1 MSMSIELMILLR
13 TIVLFFVTLILTRIL
28 GRGSMSN
35 TTPFNFISYVVIAII
50 VSLMSLNIVTNF
62 FLGMITL
69 LIWTL
74 FSITLDYA
82 SMKSKWVHDMVNG
95 KERILIK
102 DGKVMEESLSKVRF
116 TGEELLKELR
126 SKSVFDLADVEF
138 AIMETTGDIKVGSLG
153 NFEASNMVNNFVTF
167 ENGTIGRICSGKKD
181 SDIEDLFIDLGVKGR
196 EEALKLVKEGNV
208 AKFNGAIL
216 EIGDNIVAPYM
227 DNRVGLYI
235 LLKVLKEI
243 CEKAKE
249 NKNYIK
255 TLDKEYYFVFST
267 QNKLGARGA
276 RAATYNIN
284 PDCAIVI
291 DVEGAFDY
299 PGGKGNISL
308 GNGPIIKVMDRTLIV
323 HHEIKDMLEKAA
335 TKADIK
341 TQYSVGEESTDGATI
356 HKEGS
361 GVKTGVL
368 SVPCRYIHTNEEM
381 INLKDLNN
389 SIKLVLELI

>member
-138 AIMETTGDIKVGSLG
+138 AIMETTGDINVGLKSDKNPITPHDLGIKVSPKPQTQTVILDGEVLDRG
-153 NFEASNMVNNFVTF
+153 LTNIGLNQGWLKTKLEGMGVTL
-167 ENGTIGRICSGKKD
+167 ENVFIGQVDSSGD
-181 SDIEDLFIDLGVKGR
+181 LYLDLFDDTIESPRSNTKELLYADLEKSEADFMSFALETEN
-196 EEALKLVKEGNV
+196 EEA
-208 AKFNGAIL
+208 
-216 EIGDNIVAPYM
+216 
-227 DNRVGLYI
+227 
-235 LLKVLKEI
+235 
-243 CEKAKE
+243 KAM
-249 NKNYIK
+249 YIK
-255 TLDKEYYFVFST
+255 NTE
-267 QNKLGARGA
+267 KL
-276 RAATYNIN
+276 
-284 PDCAIVI
+284 
-291 DVEGAFDY
+291 
-299 PGGKGNISL
+299 KQ
-308 GNGPIIKVMDRTLIV
+308 IIKR
-323 HHEIKDMLEKAA
+323 
-335 TKADIK
+335 
-341 TQYSVGEESTDGATI
+341 
-356 HKEGS
+356 
-361 GVKTGVL
+361 
-368 SVPCRYIHTNEEM
+368 
-381 INLKDLNN
+381 LKPYL
-389 SIKLVLELI
+389 LR